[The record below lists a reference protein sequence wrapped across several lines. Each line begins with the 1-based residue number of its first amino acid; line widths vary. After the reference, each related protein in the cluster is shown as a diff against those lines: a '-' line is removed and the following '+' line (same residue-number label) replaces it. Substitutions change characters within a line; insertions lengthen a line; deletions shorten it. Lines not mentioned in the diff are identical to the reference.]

1 MAALFVHVVEVL
13 MQREKVLYTTL
24 GCWLGGSCFYK
35 VRGNMSSTKISR
47 KNMVALIL
55 FQWACNFTYMLD
67 NFDREWIRTG
77 S

>member
-35 VRGNMSSTKISR
+35 VRGHTSSTKISR
-47 KNMVALIL
+47 KI
-55 FQWACNFTYMLD
+55 
-67 NFDREWIRTG
+67 I
-77 S
+77 